1 MVKHDV
7 FVFVD
12 TSLVTV
18 LLITAYPVKGILRMS
33 ADKATMLS
41 AYITNL
47 PCVGVT
53 WQRFLQGLK
62 QPSTEAQG
70 HGRDPNGQ
78 AQQLRCSSSMELLV
92 NVYNNALMG
101 WEPLL
106 EPWRVAVDMTG

>member
-1 MVKHDV
+1 MLSNVIV
-7 FVFVD
+7 FLA
-12 TSLVTV
+12 TSLITA
-18 LLITAYPVKGILRMS
+18 LLITTYLIQGILRMS

-41 AYITNL
+41 AYTTNM

-62 QPSTEAQG
+62 QPSTEAQKSG
-70 HGRDPNGQ
+70 TDPNGQ
-78 AQQLRCSSSMELLV
+78 AQQLQCSSSMVLLV

>member
-7 FVFVD
+7 IVFVD
-12 TSLVTV
+12 TTSIII
-18 LLITAYPVKGILRMS
+18 LLITAYPIKGNLRMS

-41 AYITNL
+41 AYIINL

-62 QPSTEAQG
+62 QPSTEAPG

-78 AQQLRCSSSMELLV
+78 AQHLQCSSSMVLLV